1 MSEPLSVVELEN
13 ILGPHLHMAN
23 AGLAPPLVLAHRYLV
38 QKIVGKGA
46 RGLVCKGRDVRLDR
60 DVAIKLYPADPA
72 LIREVEAEAKALA
85 RLRHPNIIGVYDAGQ
100 AEFQLGEQY
109 VSCLLLAMEFVE
121 GTNARVWLQR
131 TTRHS
136 REIVALFLAAGD
148 GLAAAH
154 AAATVHRDIKPE
166 NIMVDVDGVPR
177 VVDFGLA
184 RPTSA
189 RAGAVAGPGHTQFG
203 TITGTLEYMAPE
215 ARNGLADEHSD
226 QFSFAVAL
234 WEALTGQLP
243 YDPHRGEWRL
253 ADSADFHG
261 AERLPRRLATPLRR
275 ALSRSADRRH
285 ADLAALLTA
294 LRQAQARRTA
304 WLVWTAVATIALV
317 VITWRSL
324 PATAEPPAPTPV
336 APSIGSPVSAPPPA
350 PTPAAAP
357 IPAVVHEAW
366 LAYLATMR
374 AYNRGD
380 AESYYDG
387 FLAPMDCFYSVPGAD
402 VRAKRKKLAGYI
414 EVSERD
420 LELISTDGASSV
432 TFCERGLFDYESGRG
447 RVHHG
452 KAIVMRK
459 VDGAWKI
466 AVETTRKHTECFLS
480 PCAQA
485 PAAGG

>member
-1 MSEPLSVVELEN
+1 MPQPLSVVELEN
-13 ILGPHLHMAN
+13 LLGPHLHMAH
-23 AGLAPPLVLAHRYLV
+23 AGLAPPLLLAHRYTV

-100 AEFQLGEQY
+100 AEFQLGDQS

-131 TTRHS
+131 ADRHP
-136 REIVALFLAAGD
+136 REIVALFLAAGH

-166 NIMVDVDGVPR
+166 NIMVDAHGVPR

-184 RPTSA
+184 RPA
-189 RAGAVAGPGHTQFG
+189 PAGPAASAGPGQTQFG

-215 ARNGLADEHSD
+215 ARAGRADERSD

-253 ADSADFHG
+253 ADSTDFHG
-261 AERLPRRLATPLRR
+261 AELLPRRLATPLRR
-275 ALSRSADRRH
+275 ALSHNAGKRH
-285 ADLAALLTA
+285 RDLVALLDA
-294 LRQAQARRTA
+294 LRQAEARRTA
-304 WLVWTAVATIALV
+304 WLVWSAAATLAVLAVIWQSTIATADPEPASPSPTTVAGIVPPPSAAPTAAPVPAVA
-317 VITWRSL
+317 R
-324 PATAEPPAPTPV
+324 
-336 APSIGSPVSAPPPA
+336 
-350 PTPAAAP
+350 
-357 IPAVVHEAW
+357 EAY
-366 LAYLATMR
+366 LAYLATIR
-374 AYNRGD
+374 AYNRHD
-380 AESYYDG
+380 ADG
-387 FLAPMDCFYSVPGAD
+387 YFAGFAAPMDCFYSVAGAD
-402 VRAKRKKLAGYI
+402 VRARRKKLAGYI
-414 EVSERD
+414 EVSESD
-420 LELISTDGASSV
+420 LEFTSTDGASTV
-432 TFCERGLFDYESGRG
+432 TFCERGQFDYESGRG
-447 RVHHG
+447 RVRHS
-452 KAIVMRK
+452 KASVMRK

-466 AVETTRKHTECFLS
+466 VVETTHKHTECFTS
-480 PCAQA
+480 PC
-485 PAAGG
+485 G

>member
-1 MSEPLSVVELEN
+1 MPQPLSVVELEDL
-13 ILGPHLHMAN
+13 LGPHLHN
-23 AGLAPPLVLAHRYLV
+23 AEAGRAPPLLLAHRYMV

-60 DVAIKLYPADPA
+60 DIAVKLYPADPA
-72 LIREVEAEAKALA
+72 LIREVEGEAKALA

-100 AEFQLGEQY
+100 AEFQLGEQS

-131 TTRHS
+131 ADRHP
-136 REIVALFLAAGD
+136 RAIVALFLAAGD

-166 NIMVDVDGVPR
+166 NIMVDVHGVPR

-184 RPTSA
+184 RPAPASPA
-189 RAGAVAGPGHTQFG
+189 APAGPGHTQFG

-215 ARNGLADEHSD
+215 ARGGLADERSD

-234 WEALTGQLP
+234 WEALTGRLP

-253 ADSADFHG
+253 ADSPDFHG
-261 AERLPRRLATPLRR
+261 AELLPRRLATPLRR
-275 ALSRSADRRH
+275 ALSHSAGKRH
-285 ADLAALLTA
+285 RDLAALLDA
-294 LRQAQARRTA
+294 LRRAEARRTA
-304 WLVWTAVATIALV
+304 WLVWGAAATLAVLAVIWQSSTATADPEPARPSSTTVATV
-317 VITWRSL
+317 D
-324 PATAEPPAPTPV
+324 PPAPTPT
-336 APSIGSPVSAPPPA
+336 SAPV
-350 PTPAAAP
+350 
-357 IPAVVHEAW
+357 PAVAREAF
-366 LAYLATMR
+366 LAYLATIR
-374 AYNRGD
+374 AYNRHDEDGYF
-380 AESYYDG
+380 AG

-402 VRAKRKKLAGYI
+402 VRARRKKLAGYI
-414 EVSERD
+414 EVSESD
-420 LELISTDGASSV
+420 LELISTDGASTV

-447 RVHHG
+447 RVRHG

-466 AVETTRKHTECFLS
+466 AVETTRKHTECFVS
-480 PCAQA
+480 PCA
-485 PAAGG
+485 PRDG